1 MESIMHNQG
10 QSQKINFFESML
22 KVQEEANF
30 FTSTMNKGFKVVEN
44 YAFEQELGSG
54 SFGKVHKVR
63 DLETGA
69 IFAMKSVPKDKI
81 NTKYMKD
88 MLMTEIS
95 IMNQINHPNVLHLH
109 KVLTSKNNY
118 YMLLDFCDQGDL
130 FNLIRSRPGKKLS
143 EAEAVEFMKQIM
155 NGFIEIRRHNVI
167 HRDIKSE
174 NIFLKGGR
182 AVIGDFGL
190 AKKGTDIAM
199 SCVGSWMMMAPELIR
214 ASQNP
219 VAYNSKID
227 LWSLGIVF
235 YEMLF
240 GKSPFRF
247 EDQAQI
253 LRDIRNG
260 SGDKLRFPGEISE
273 NAKSLLRGLI
283 RENPLE
289 RLDWNQ
295 FFNHPIFTSYESI
308 GIVPNFLPQ
317 EVVGDFWG
325 FNFEFQENRKQNL
338 NTLSAREIKPIEA
351 KLITRIKA
359 QEVES
364 GKLAHLGILDHH
376 QANEVAGK
384 YLHERNKMMFVA
396 FVSEKVAEAI
406 EREEVLDFEPV
417 CVELALLLAK
427 KAFSLA
433 QKLVTF
439 SKSETNIWNFE
450 QKIFAAFLKSTRR
463 ENIIKS
469 FEAHMVVL
477 DKRCQRI
484 FNLASQ
490 KLANR
495 IKYNHVSAMAS
506 NVSSFDHLINTELM
520 AIKNNLNFKN
530 LAYDPNSRPGLFRS
544 LGLVRL
550 ASELDRFF
558 PYTDHVTMEKIDWN
572 KLYVEFESKM
582 GSDYLSIF
590 QL

>member
-1 MESIMHNQG
+1 MHNQE
-10 QSQKINFFESML
+10 QSEETNFFGSML
-22 KVQEEANF
+22 KAQEEASF
-30 FTSTMNKGFKVVEN
+30 FTSNIKKGYKVVEN

-54 SFGKVHKVR
+54 SFGNVHKVR

-118 YMLLDFCDQGDL
+118 YMLMDFCDQGDL
-130 FNLIRSRPGKKLS
+130 FNLIRSKPGKKLP

-190 AKKGTDIAM
+190 AKQGTDIAM

-214 ASQNP
+214 ASQTP

-240 GKSPFRF
+240 GRSPFRF

-283 RENPLE
+283 RENPIE

-295 FFNHPIFTSYESI
+295 FFNHPIFASNESA
-308 GIVPNFLPQ
+308 GSVQNFLPQ

-325 FNFEFQENRKQNL
+325 FDFEFQENKKQNL
-338 NTLSAREIKPIEA
+338 NTLPSREVKPIEA

-364 GKLAHLGILDHH
+364 GKLAHLGILSHH

-396 FVSEKVAEAI
+396 FASEKVTEAI
-406 EREEVLDFEPV
+406 ERGEVSDFEPV
-417 CVELALLLAK
+417 CAELALLLAK

-439 SKSETNIWNFE
+439 SKSETNIWNFDP
-450 QKIFAAFLKSTRR
+450 KIFAAFLKSTKR
-463 ENIIKS
+463 EKIIAS
-469 FEAHMVVL
+469 FEADMSAL

-490 KLANR
+490 RLANR
-495 IKYNHVSAMAS
+495 IKYNNVSAMAS
-506 NVSSFDHLINTELM
+506 NISSFDHLISNELM
-520 AIKNNLNFKN
+520 AIQNNANFRN
-530 LAYDPNSRPGLFRS
+530 FTFNPNSRQGLFKS
-544 LGLVRL
+544 LGLAKL
-550 ASELDRFF
+550 GGELDRFF
-558 PYTDHVTMEKIDWN
+558 PYTDHVTMEKIDWS
-572 KLYVEFESKM
+572 KLYVEFESKT
-582 GSDYLSIF
+582 GSEFLSIL
-590 QL
+590 QI